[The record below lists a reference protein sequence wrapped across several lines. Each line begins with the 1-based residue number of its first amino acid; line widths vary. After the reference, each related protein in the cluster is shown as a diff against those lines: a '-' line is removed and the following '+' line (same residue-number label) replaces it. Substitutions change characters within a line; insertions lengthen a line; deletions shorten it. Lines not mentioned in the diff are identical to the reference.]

1 MEACNVF
8 LRLVLKLADGTLDH
22 WDINP
27 LLHNDLID
35 KLINDVLDNIPH
47 VDWYILEPLKQ

>member
-1 MEACNVF
+1 MKPCNVF

-35 KLINDVLDNIPH
+35 KLVNDVLDNIPH
-47 VDWYILEPLKQ
+47 VDWYILEPKKQ